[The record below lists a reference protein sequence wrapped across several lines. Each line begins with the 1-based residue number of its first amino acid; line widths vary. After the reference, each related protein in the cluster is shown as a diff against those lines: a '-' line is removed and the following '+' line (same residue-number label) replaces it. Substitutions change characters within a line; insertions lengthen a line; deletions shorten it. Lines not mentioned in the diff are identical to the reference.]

1 MKDQDPNQERQV
13 ATQDPTQSREQ
24 AQAEQQYQH
33 DQQPRPEFQSVEQR
47 QPSQPVE
54 PQSRQQANGG
64 LIGGQEM
71 DCYAARWV
79 AIQAAFVDEPKK
91 AVEQADKLVEE
102 ARRSFDIANRKSLY
116 SQFQALFLL
125 DMPSIPLYVPIDTY
139 FVSSKVSGVDPSVL
153 FSPASRFRNVYQ
165 WTIAIPPALGGN

>member
-102 ARRSFDIANRKSLY
+102 VIQNLSKTFANERQKLEGQWSRGDSASTEDLRVALQRYRQFFQSLLRS
-116 SQFQALFLL
+116 
-125 DMPSIPLYVPIDTY
+125 
-139 FVSSKVSGVDPSVL
+139 
-153 FSPASRFRNVYQ
+153 
-165 WTIAIPPALGGN
+165 